1 MKNPASNIHIG
12 TSHDGRRTKIQSHF
26 QLRPL
31 TRAISRVLLPA
42 SIIFGAGTVLAAP
55 QNGQIQAG
63 AGSITHGTNTI
74 INQTSKSLV
83 ARWDSFNVG
92 ADESVRFIQPSA
104 SAAALNRIL
113 DQNPSQILGSIDANG
128 RVFLMNPNGVIF
140 GESARVNV
148 GSLAVTGFD
157 ISNDDFMKGKYDF
170 KALDGKE
177 GGAIINY
184 GTLTAATGGSIT
196 LASGTVRNE
205 GVIVAN
211 YGQVNLASGRRA
223 TLDFEGDGLLKFAVD
238 GDVNKNPDN
247 ITDAVANTGKITADG
262 GQVLLQ
268 GRTASGVFTNVIN
281 NTGIIRANGIKN
293 DGGKIRLI
301 GMGGTTVNSGTLTAT
316 SGNGVGGYIEV
327 LGDEVKLASG
337 ARLDA
342 SGSTGGG
349 TVLVGGSYQG
359 NNLNILHTTN
369 TQVAGNVVVSAN
381 ATTTGDGGQI
391 RLISMGGT
399 TVNSGILTATSKNG
413 VGGRIEVLGNEVALT
428 SGAKL
433 DASGS
438 TGGGTVLV
446 GGDYQGKNSK
456 ILNAT
461 NTYVA
466 ENVIVR
472 ADATDTGKGGTVIV
486 WANDTVQVDI
496 KKTAGGKI
504 NARGGPNGGDGGFI
518 EVSGKKGWN
527 FDYWATGVDVGASQG
542 RGGTFLL
549 DPNNITIS
557 NGTTTKISDGTN
569 DDTVGANTTTTNDS
583 AILKASELATYLTN
597 TGAVQIQTASV
608 GTNAEDG
615 NITVSAAISWT
626 GSNSLTLTAENNVVV
641 NADIAN
647 ASANVTLT
655 ATAGSISGTHRVTA
669 GALTVDAKTGINL
682 KTAVTSVDADVTTS
696 GDLVL
701 DESGSIEIKK
711 ASIAAGSGNIDIKF
725 GQGGTTG
732 NVGGT
737 LTVAS
742 GATIT
747 TDGGTITFTGGAG
760 KDTFTITTGVLSS
773 SSIDGGG
780 GTDTL
785 DFTNYTNA
793 KNTGIAVMLGAPG
806 STDGWK
812 GDSGGVSARE
822 NTTLAPATV
831 LSKFDNMDVFIG
843 SAKNDIFVVKGGAT
857 NPDAGDK
864 IDGLAD
870 ADILSFQSY
879 GKGITVTFGAP
890 GSTDGWGDGGTAIKD
905 IDGTTVLTSFDN
917 LNLFM
922 GSAHVDTFDI
932 KAKRASSSTLE
943 IIYGQ
948 GDNDVFNV
956 TADSAFQIFGEAG
969 TEDTVKIS
977 TTLTEGKADGGDN
990 TQTDTVIIES
1000 GGSVPN
1006 KANLTNF
1013 RPIKDKVAEAA
1024 KETAKKETTKK
1035 AAAATQKRAAFI
1047 EKKADIGG
1055 VKNEVTAAIIPVVK
1069 SSPPPSFSGGV
1080 GVSVA
1085 SVGLGGVGI
1094 GGVGVGGVGAAGVGA
1109 TGVGGVGAT
1118 GVGAT
1123 GVGATGVGA
1132 TGVGATGV
1140 GGVGIGGVGATGVGA
1155 TGVGSTGVGAT
1166 GVGAT
1171 GVGSTGVG
1179 ATGVGATGVGATGV
1193 GSTGVGST
1201 GVGSTGVGSTGVG
1214 STGVGSTG
1222 VGATGVGA
1230 SKAGSASGVGASKT
1244 GGASGVGSTS
1254 GVGAS
1259 KVGGTKGIGA
1269 SKAGGSKSVGAD
1281 GADKAGTDSGTGA
1294 SGVDAKDTA
1303 STSGEKGSASTEAT
1317 GVNKQGSDSKGA
1329 KDGGKKKGN
1338 NKEGSKAV
1346 KAE

>member
-104 SAAALNRIL
+104 SAAVLNRIL
-113 DQNPSQILGSIDANG
+113 DKNPSQILGNIDANG

-140 GESARVNV
+140 GKSARVNV
-148 GSLAVTGFD
+148 GSLFATGFG
-157 ISNDDFMKGKYDF
+157 ISNQDFMDDGRYSFEALVDGKEI
-170 KALDGKE
+170 KE

-184 GTLTAATGGSIT
+184 GTLMAATGGSIT
-196 LASGTVRNE
+196 LASGAVRNE

-211 YGQVNLASGRRA
+211 LGQVNLLSGRRA
-223 TLDFEGDGLLKFAVD
+223 TLDFEGDGLLKFAID
-238 GDVNKNPDN
+238 GNAKNPGGFA
-247 ITDAVANTGKITADG
+247 DAVANIKTGETITIGDKKVEKGTIIADG

-268 GRTASGVFTNVIN
+268 GKTASGVFTNVIN
-281 NTGIIRANGIKN
+281 NTGIIQANGIKN

-301 GMGGTTVNSGTLTAT
+301 G
-316 SGNGVGGYIEV
+316 
-327 LGDEVKLASG
+327 K
-337 ARLDA
+337 
-342 SGSTGGG
+342 
-349 TVLVGGSYQG
+349 
-359 NNLNILHTTN
+359 
-369 TQVAGNVVVSAN
+369 
-381 ATTTGDGGQI
+381 
-391 RLISMGGT
+391 GGT

-413 VGGRIEVLGNEVALT
+413 VGGRIEVLGNEVALA

-438 TGGGTVLV
+438 TGGGTILV

-456 ILNAT
+456 IHNAT

-472 ADATDTGKGGTVIV
+472 ADATDTGNGGTVIV
-486 WANDTVQVDI
+486 WADDTARVYVDNA
-496 KKTAGGKI
+496 KGGKLS
-504 NARGGPNGGDGGFI
+504 ARGGPNGGNGGFI
-518 EVSGKKGWN
+518 EVSGKRLLDFAGLSSVDVSASSGRAGLLLLDPADIVIETGDKGDN
-527 FDYWATGVDVGASQG
+527 GADANDVGA
-542 RGGTFLL
+542 T
-549 DPNNITIS
+549 NNITSTTPLYAEDITKFLETGNLEVKNTGGTITVKAGANITIAENRTLTLNASSNLTIGETGNTITTIDGKGGLTGTFGGNLEIINVTIAAKGTNSLTGTGTIAIDKTIAINESTSFKTTNTQSAAGATGAIYVRPGASITIAGSKTLTLDAS
-557 NGTTTKISDGTN
+557 NGGLMIGKSAGGSQEATIGGTGSL
-569 DDTVGANTTTTNDS
+569 VGKFGSNFM
-583 AILKASELATYLTN
+583 I
-597 TGAVQIQTASV
+597 
-608 GTNAEDG
+608 TNAK
-615 NITVSAAISWT
+615 ITAT
-626 GSNSLTLTAENNVVV
+626 GSNSF
-641 NADIAN
+641 
-647 ASANVTLT
+647 
-655 ATAGSISGTHRVTA
+655 
-669 GALTVDAKTGINL
+669 TG
-682 KTAVTSVDADVTTS
+682 VS
-696 GDLVL
+696 GD
-701 DESGSIEIKK
+701 
-711 ASIAAGSGNIDIKF
+711 NTFDIGK
-725 GQGGTTG
+725 TE
-732 NVGGT
+732 
-737 LTVAS
+737 S
-742 GATIT
+742 GATAVVLKGDLKGG
-747 TDGGTITFTGGAG
+747 DGNDTFNIGAYLTGNLEGGAG
-760 KDTFTITTGVLSS
+760 DDKFNINDPVTGDLKGGDGDDTFKMKKLLKGNIV
-773 SSIDGGG
+773 GGG

-785 DFTNYTNA
+785 INESGN
-793 KNTGIAVMLGAPG
+793 GA
-806 STDGWK
+806 T
-812 GDSGGVSARE
+812 
-822 NTTLAPATV
+822 
-831 LSKFDNMDVFIG
+831 
-843 SAKNDIFVVKGGAT
+843 FVVTA
-857 NPDAGDK
+857 PDAGTATE
-864 IDGLAD
+864 IV
-870 ADILSFQSY
+870 S
-879 GKGITVTFGAP
+879 
-890 GSTDGWGDGGTAIKD
+890 GGFTEIEN
-905 IDGTTVLTSFDN
+905 LT
-917 LNLFM
+917 
-922 GSAHVDTFDI
+922 G
-932 KAKRASSSTLE
+932 
-943 IIYGQ
+943 
-948 GDNDVFNV
+948 
-956 TADSAFQIFGEAG
+956 
-969 TEDTVKIS
+969 
-977 TTLTEGKADGGDN
+977 ADGGDEDSF
-990 TQTDTVIIES
+990 TIKSTLSGTVNGRGGSLSDHLIIEV
-1000 GGSVPN
+1000 GGSIPKNEQVRPAVD
-1006 KANLTNF
+1006 KA
-1013 RPIKDKVAEAA
+1013 AEAA
-1024 KETAKKETTKK
+1024 KEAEKKAGEKEAAKK

-1123 GVGATGVGA
+1123 GVGATGVG
-1132 TGVGATGV
+1132 
-1140 GGVGIGGVGATGVGA
+1140 GVGIGGVGATGVGA

-1171 GVGSTGVG
+1171 GVGS
-1179 ATGVGATGVGATGV
+1179 TGVGATGVGATGV